1 MNRCAGF
8 RKQALLMAVLMTLS
22 LVPFRAALGQD
33 SASAIRQ
40 VLDDQ
45 VAAWNKGDID
55 AFMRGYKDS
64 PETTFIGKTVHH
76 GWQQVSER
84 YKHDYATSES
94 RGHLEFSDLTVRM
107 LGADH
112 AVVTGRYHLTRT
124 AAGGGDATG
133 VFSLVWEK
141 SADGWKIILDHTS
154 S

>member
-1 MNRCAGF
+1 MSRYAGF
-8 RKQALLMAVLMTLS
+8 CKWVLLAVAFITLWPAPFYMAV
-22 LVPFRAALGQD
+22 GQD
-33 SASAIRQ
+33 ATSAIRQ

-55 AFMRGYKDS
+55 AFMRGYKNS

-76 GWQQVSER
+76 GWQQVLER
-84 YKHDYATSES
+84 YRHDYATSEA

-112 AVVTGRYHLTRT
+112 AVVTGRYHLTRA
-124 AAGGGDATG
+124 AAGGGDASG